1 VQTLPRLSLVI
12 DVIVL
17 LQAKA
22 KSPEQTKKQ
31 QEDADRAM
39 EENHE
44 KNRQGEQEPEERD
57 GSKAGIEAGVAAL
70 IQIKRQREEE
80 ERRWKK
86 EEERKEEEERQ
97 KEETDF
103 CRVWRE
109 PIELLEKAKGN
120 DTQSAFGLRRP
131 WMQEIKETFF
141 DFSKMEEDAKSL
153 AGVLAAQQQVLS
165 SDFAASH
172 DNRLAPD
179 GGGGGALEGDAAC
192 EVDVERNM
200 EQEEEE
206 EDSLPGD
213 MSEEQWLRTNS
224 DNESDNWTIWYTEE
238 VRKWYKH
245 AVSSLKSQ

>member
-1 VQTLPRLSLVI
+1 
-12 DVIVL
+12 
-17 LQAKA
+17 
-22 KSPEQTKKQ
+22 
-31 QEDADRAM
+31 M
-39 EENHE
+39 ENNHD

-57 GSKAGIEAGVAAL
+57 GSKAGSEAGVAAL
-70 IQIKRQREEE
+70 TQNKRQREEE
-80 ERRWKK
+80 ERRRKK
-86 EEERKEEEERQ
+86 EEERQKEEEERRRKERHRQSEEEVRQRKEEEERQ
-97 KEETDF
+97 KEEADF

-109 PIELLEKAKGN
+109 PIELLEKAKGT

-165 SDFAASH
+165 SDSAASH

-179 GGGGGALEGDAAC
+179 GGGGGALEGDDAC
-192 EVDVERNM
+192 EVDAVRNM
-200 EQEEEE
+200 DQEEEE
-206 EDSLPGD
+206 EDRLPGD

-224 DNESDNWTIWYTEE
+224 DNESENWTIWYTEE